1 MSSTTEAIAYQSAR
15 RAPRRRAEHVM
26 RQGVAVG
33 LIGAAVAMLL
43 FLLVDVAE
51 GVPLRTPAMLGNAL
65 FYGLSGLSGGLSGEA
80 GGAGEA
86 AVTTRVVLGYT
97 AVHVAGFVLFGLAV
111 SGLFALAE
119 REKRVLALIFML
131 GCCLAAA
138 FVMMVYGLS
147 QWVRDAMTP
156 WVFLAGHVLAG
167 AAVVIALFYFHRRLL
182 REFPTSAE

>member
-1 MSSTTEAIAYQSAR
+1 MNMASTTEAIAYRSAR
-15 RAPRRRAEHVM
+15 QVPRRRAEHVM
-26 RQGVAVG
+26 RQGVVVG

-43 FLLVDVAE
+43 FLLVDLAA

-65 FYGLSGLSGGLSGEA
+65 FYGLSGGRA
-80 GGAGEA
+80 
-86 AVTTRVVLGYT
+86 TRARRPSPRRWSSAT

-111 SGLFALAE
+111 SGLFAIAE

-167 AAVVIALFYFHRRLL
+167 TAVVIALFYFHRRLL
-182 REFPTSAE
+182 GEFPTSAE

>member
-1 MSSTTEAIAYQSAR
+1 MASTTEAIAYRSAR
-15 RAPRRRAEHVM
+15 QVPRRRAEHVM
-26 RQGVAVG
+26 RQDVVVG

-43 FLLVDVAE
+43 FLLVDLGA

-65 FYGLSGLSGGLSGEA
+65 DA
-80 GGAGEA
+80 REA
-86 AVTTRVVLGYT
+86 AITTTVVLGYT

-111 SGLFALAE
+111 SGLFAIAE

-156 WVFLAGHVLAG
+156 WVFLAGHALAG

>member
-1 MSSTTEAIAYQSAR
+1 
-15 RAPRRRAEHVM
+15 
-26 RQGVAVG
+26 
-33 LIGAAVAMLL
+33 
-43 FLLVDVAE
+43 
-51 GVPLRTPAMLGNAL
+51 
-65 FYGLSGLSGGLSGEA
+65 
-80 GGAGEA
+80 
-86 AVTTRVVLGYT
+86 VVLGYT

>member
-1 MSSTTEAIAYQSAR
+1 
-15 RAPRRRAEHVM
+15 M
-26 RQGVAVG
+26 RQGVVVG
-33 LIGAAVAMLL
+33 LI
-43 FLLVDVAE
+43 
-51 GVPLRTPAMLGNAL
+51 
-65 FYGLSGLSGGLSGEA
+65 
-80 GGAGEA
+80 EA
-86 AVTTRVVLGYT
+86 AITTKVVLGYT
-97 AVHVAGFVLFGLAV
+97 AVHVTGFVLFGLAV
-111 SGLFALAE
+111 SGLFAIAE

-182 REFPTSAE
+182 REFSTSAE